1 MSKTRA
7 FLLGLA
13 ATATLGTA
21 TLGTAVVAQDAN
33 PAVTA
38 RQSLMRLY
46 AFNLGTLG
54 AMAQGNVEYDADAAQ
69 AAADNLV
76 KLSSLS
82 VGPMWAAG
90 TDDMS
95 IEGTRALPTLW
106 DNMADVGA
114 KAGALAAAAEGM
126 AAAAGTDLAS
136 LQGAMGPLGG
146 ACADCHKAYRAPE

>member
-1 MSKTRA
+1 MPKTRA

-13 ATATLGTA
+13 ATATLFTA
-21 TLGTAVVAQDAN
+21 TATAGFAQDAN

-38 RQSLMRLY
+38 RQSLMTLY

-95 IEGTRALPTLW
+95 TCTTAKKPCPL
-106 DNMADVGA
+106 MARLTWRRTWLVFSA
-114 KAGALAAAAEGM
+114 
-126 AAAAGTDLAS
+126 
-136 LQGAMGPLGG
+136 
-146 ACADCHKAYRAPE
+146 R